1 MKRYL
6 EDDGD
11 DITETIEQL
20 EIELQ
25 PLEFKL
31 HLSLVMEIQQLMNS
45 LISLFNDLGTINS
58 SELIKMVIET

>member
-31 HLSLVMEIQQLMNS
+31 HLSLVMGI
-45 LISLFNDLGTINS
+45 
-58 SELIKMVIET
+58 